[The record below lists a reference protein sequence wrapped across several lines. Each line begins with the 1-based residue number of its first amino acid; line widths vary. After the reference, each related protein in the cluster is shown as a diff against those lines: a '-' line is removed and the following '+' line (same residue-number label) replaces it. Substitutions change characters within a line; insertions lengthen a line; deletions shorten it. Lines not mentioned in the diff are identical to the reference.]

1 MASLRYAKLVSWS
14 KYKQRQRLIR
24 SIRALLISEWRPFQP
39 GVSSLVAFHVVLQV
53 VACDKSFS
61 TARFCAGVRPF
72 FGVRSR
78 VLLQVAFC
86 GEKPGAAP
94 LATIEC
100 VSWANTQCQMFF
112 SECFGLVYLLSHSL
126 SGKTPTLNMLIY
138 FWRISNLCEFFY
150 VQSACRGWRRLLRRK
165 GSPRKQKAS
174 LSCVSCAGK
183 DCSLDVDVVVEVFGH
198 W

>member
-1 MASLRYAKLVSWS
+1 MQNFFVDPKIQA
-14 KYKQRQRLIR
+14 RQRLIR
-24 SIRALLISEWRPFQP
+24 SIRALLISKWRPFQP
-39 GVSSLVAFHVVLQV
+39 GVSSLVTFHVVLQV

-94 LATIEC
+94 LATVER
-100 VSWANTQCQMFF
+100 VSWANIQCQMFF
-112 SECFGLVYLLSHSL
+112 FGLFAF
-126 SGKTPTLNMLIY
+126 TFTIWLNTNTQGN
-138 FWRISNLCEFFY
+138 WRISNPCEFFY
-150 VQSACRGWRRLLRRK
+150 VQSAYRGWRRLLRRK

-174 LSCVSCAGK
+174 LSYVSCAGK

>member
-1 MASLRYAKLVSWS
+1 MLNLFVDPNTKIQA
-14 KYKQRQRLIR
+14 RQQLIR
-24 SIRALLISEWRPFQP
+24 SIWALLISEWRPIQP

-94 LATIEC
+94 LATVERI
-100 VSWANTQCQMFF
+100 SWANIQCQMFL
-112 SECFGLVYLLSHSL
+112 FGSFAFIF
-126 SGKTPTLNMLIY
+126 TIWLNTNNQHGN
-138 FWRISNLCEFFY
+138 WRISHLCEFFY
-150 VQSACRGWRRLLRRK
+150 VQSAYRG
-165 GSPRKQKAS
+165 
-174 LSCVSCAGK
+174 
-183 DCSLDVDVVVEVFGH
+183 
-198 W
+198 